1 MRVRVR
7 VRVELGVR
15 GGDTCMGTSRFCA
28 SSSLAT
34 LSWPRSSC
42 TSPAC
47 VRDRVR
53 VGIRVGVGVRVRG

>member
-15 GGDTCMGTSRFCA
+15 GSVACMGTSRFCA

-47 VRDRVR
+47 VRVR
-53 VGIRVGVGVRVRG
+53 VGVRVRVRG